1 MHRTLCRNSTS
12 CTNYHGINL
21 MSNTM
26 KLLERE
32 IKHRLGHET
41 TISKNLF
48 YFMLRR
54 STMEV
59 IFLLAHLMK
68 NIKTCKDFHMIIID
82 LEKTYD
88 RISRVVKW
96 WILEK

>member
-1 MHRTLCRNSTS
+1 
-12 CTNYHGINL
+12 

-68 NIKTCKDFHMIIID
+68 NIKTYKDFHMIIID